1 MADKFTRNVRAS
13 MTSAGNSDT
22 TLTGPSLAAAM
33 RAATRFRD
41 SAAVVFI
48 FDVLATPLCGLFA
61 AFVARFAAALVV
73 TRAGALFG
81 VVFVA
86 FAVVFRRPVVAFVA
100 FVVRVRLNA
109 LCIISVVVVA
119 VARAPS
125 RARLVTARASRV
137 APIRPPPVVARS
149 RARDDMW
156 RDAFENS

>member
-1 MADKFTRNVRAS
+1 

-86 FAVVFRRPVVAFVA
+86 FAVVFRRPVVAFVVVFVAFVA

-119 VARAPS
+119 VARTPS